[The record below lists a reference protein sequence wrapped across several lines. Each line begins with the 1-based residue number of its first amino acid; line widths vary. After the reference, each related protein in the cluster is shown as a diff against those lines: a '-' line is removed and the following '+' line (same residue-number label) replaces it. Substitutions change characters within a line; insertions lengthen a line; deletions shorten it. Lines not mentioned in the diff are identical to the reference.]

1 MSAALGLTHLPTP
14 PVYAARG
21 PVALMPS
28 LLRASLCCF
37 RSYSRSRCWAF
48 ERRLER
54 MTTRIKI
61 RNQVDSSV
69 RSVSV
74 FGSVILMSA
83 LLAAQTGVPSNVPQ
97 ESSPYRWKIQK
108 LLEAM
113 TTQQKAM
120 IEHQKTLA
128 EQQQQV
134 SKHGPNIH

>member
-74 FGSVILMSA
+74 FGSVILMA
-83 LLAAQTGVPSNVPQ
+83 GLLPAQTGFPTNLPQ
-97 ESSPYRWKIQK
+97 KSHPYRLK
-108 LLEAM
+108 LQHLPE
-113 TTQQKAM
+113 
-120 IEHQKTLA
+120 
-128 EQQQQV
+128 
-134 SKHGPNIH
+134 